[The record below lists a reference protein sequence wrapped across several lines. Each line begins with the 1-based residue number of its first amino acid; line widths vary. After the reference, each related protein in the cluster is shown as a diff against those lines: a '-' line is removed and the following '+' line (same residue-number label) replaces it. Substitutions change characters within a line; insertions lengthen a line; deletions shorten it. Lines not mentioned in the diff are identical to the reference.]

1 MTGDVIL
8 LPSIKSNEH
17 LNNDQRL
24 DLLVKQL
31 MIISFFNLFLVAC
44 LGLLLRMLPF
54 MNGFPLLFKNILHG
68 HSHFAFGGWLMPV
81 ILALLIR
88 YFPELR
94 NYISFNHWRNISIIF
109 LVSAYG
115 MLFTFPF
122 TGYALFSVV
131 FSSISILGGFYLS
144 VMSWKAITASPKKIS
159 LLFLSW
165 AFVYFVISSI
175 GPFTTGPLIVMGY
188 KGEPIYFNAIYF
200 YLHFQ
205 YNGWFAFIVL
215 ALFYRM
221 LESKKIR
228 TNGKNVLFLLNITT
242 LPAFFLSVLWM
253 KPSWIFY
260 VIGGI
265 GAGIQLVSIFWL
277 MKDLKKINWKWKGVE
292 KLFILA
298 MSIFILKMIL
308 QFFSAF
314 PLVAEIAFTY
324 RNFIISYLHLVLL
337 GSISL
342 FLMGVVLKSQELLL
356 AGKLKTGMKLFFFS
370 FITTELILLSQATL
384 AWLGIVLPNYQE
396 GLFFFSVFFPVGF
409 WIILSEIR
417 SQISL
422 HPSLSL
428 K

>member
-1 MTGDVIL
+1 MTGNVIL
-8 LPSIKSNEH
+8 LKSIKSNKH
-17 LNNDQRL
+17 LNSDQRL

-31 MIISFFNLFLVAC
+31 LITSFFNLFLVAC
-44 LGLLLRMLPF
+44 LGLLLRMFPF
-54 MNGFPLLFKNILHG
+54 MNGFPLLFKNVLHG

-122 TGYALFSVV
+122 TGYALLSVV

-144 VMSWKAITASPKKIS
+144 VMCWKAIAVSPKKIS

-205 YNGWFAFIVL
+205 YNGWFSFIVL
-215 ALFYRM
+215 ALFYQM
-221 LESKKIR
+221 LESRKMG
-228 TNGKNVLFLLNITT
+228 TNGNRVLFLLNITT
-242 LPAFFLSVLWM
+242 LPTYFLSVLWM

-260 VIGGI
+260 VVGGV

-277 MKDLKKINWKWKGVE
+277 IKDLKKINWKWNGVE
-292 KLFILA
+292 KLFLLA
-298 MSIFILKMIL
+298 ISVFVLKIIL

-314 PLVAEIAFTY
+314 SIVAEIAFTY

-342 FLMGVVLKSQELLL
+342 FLMGVVLKSQQLLL
-356 AGKLKTGMKLFFFS
+356 TGRLKTGLKLFFFS
-370 FITTELILLSQATL
+370 FITTELILVLQATL
-384 AWLGIVLPNYQE
+384 AWQGIVLPNYQE
-396 GLFFFSVFFPVGF
+396 GLIFFSVFFPISL
-409 WIILSEIR
+409 WIILIEIR
-417 SQISL
+417 TQISL
-422 HPSLSL
+422 QPSFSL

>member
-1 MTGDVIL
+1 MIGSAIFL
-8 LPSIKSNEH
+8 EKLKSTDHSNI
-17 LNNDQRL
+17 DQRL

-31 MIISFFNLFLVAC
+31 LGISFFNLFLVAC
-44 LGLLLRMLPF
+44 LGLLLRIFPF
-54 MNGFPLLFKNILHG
+54 LNDFPLLFKNVLHG

-81 ILALLIR
+81 ILALFIR

-94 NYISFNHWRNISIIF
+94 HYISFNHWRNIAFTF

-122 TGYALFSVV
+122 TGYALFSVI

-144 VMSWKAITASPKKIS
+144 VMCWKAIASSAKKIS
-159 LLFLSW
+159 LLFLGW
-165 AFVYFVISSI
+165 AFVYFVVSSI

-205 YNGWFAFIVL
+205 YNGWFAFVVL

-221 LESKKIR
+221 LENR
-228 TNGKNVLFLLNITT
+228 RVNTNGKKVLFVLNMTI

-260 VIGGI
+260 VIGGV
-265 GAGIQLVSIFWL
+265 GAGIQLLSIFWL
-277 MKDLKKINWKWKGVE
+277 MQDLKKTTWKWNGVE

-298 MSIFILKMIL
+298 MGVFAFKMIL

-314 PLVAEIAFTY
+314 PLVAEIAFTF

-342 FLMGVVLKSQELLL
+342 FLMAAVLQSEKRSLT
-356 AGKLKTGMKLFFFS
+356 GKLKTGINLFFLS
-370 FITTELILLSQATL
+370 FITTELILVLQAAL

-396 GLFFFSVFFPVGF
+396 GLILFSAFFPISF
-409 WIILSEIR
+409 WIIWTEIR
-417 SQISL
+417 SQIIL
-422 HPSLSL
+422 QPSLSL